1 MTEPRRITCRRCKR
15 LLFKSKEANGVVEA
29 KCEKCGLIAE
39 YELSSILMPTTE
51 AHRGPAVA

>member
-1 MTEPRRITCRRCKR
+1 MTEPRRITCRRCQR

-39 YELSSILMPTTE
+39 YDLVRASEVPEFPRS
-51 AHRGPAVA
+51 V